1 MAAEKW
7 ISGVALMAALAIAG
21 GKPAIADDCN
31 VEHGAE
37 VAKRCVACHAFD
49 IDAISKVGPPLAGV
63 VGRQAASYPDFK
75 YSRALRAITTTW
87 TAEELDKFLAAP
99 QKYARGTS
107 MAFAG
112 LRKEEER
119 ADLICFLQTLSAATT
134 DK

>member
-1 MAAEKW
+1 MDAMKW
-7 ISGVALMAALAIAG
+7 ITRAALAAALAIAG
-21 GKPAIADDCN
+21 GTPAIAADCN
-31 VEHGAE
+31 VGHGAE
-37 VAKRCVACHAFD
+37 VAKKCVACHAVAD
-49 IDAISKVGPPLAGV
+49 DATGKVGPPLIGV

-75 YSRALRAITTTW
+75 YSRALRAIDMAW

-112 LRKEEER
+112 LRKTEER
-119 ADLICFLQTLSAATT
+119 ADIICFLQTLSAANT

>member
-1 MAAEKW
+1 MVAAKW
-7 ISGVALMAALAIAG
+7 VSRVALTAALAIAG
-21 GKPAIADDCN
+21 GKPAIAADCN

-37 VAKRCVACHAFD
+37 VAKKCVACHAVGD
-49 IDAISKVGPPLAGV
+49 DAVSKVGPPLSGV

-75 YSRALRAITTTW
+75 YSRALRAITTAW
-87 TAEELDKFLAAP
+87 TVEELDQFLTAP

-112 LRKEEER
+112 LRKDEER
-119 ADLICFLQTLSAATT
+119 SDLICFLQTLNAATT

>member
-1 MAAEKW
+1 MAAAKW
-7 ISGVALMAALAIAG
+7 IRSVALTTALAIAG
-21 GKPAIADDCN
+21 GMPAIAADCN

-37 VAKRCVACHAFD
+37 VAKKCVACHAVGD
-49 IDAISKVGPPLAGV
+49 DAGGKVGPPLIGV

-75 YSRALRAITTTW
+75 YSRALRAINTTW
-87 TAEELDKFLAAP
+87 TAEELDQFLAAP